1 MPEGAVPSR
10 LAALRSRKHEK
21 TVAPAEATLA
31 MRHAVFRCNLA
42 DRGQGAVCPGG
53 FRLWPQ
59 EGYWNHGEVRL
70 RFEAYNVVAP
80 PTTCFN
86 PVVHR
91 TRPRCVVAVRQLW
104 SVVEVV
110 ESQTAI
116 PTTERLAITGA
127 AMHTQVRLAA
137 PLSQIGVMGT
147 ARCMQVRTAACALAD
162 TSGKERSALSAT
174 KAPKTSCTSRATFRC
189 AGVT

>member
-1 MPEGAVPSR
+1 MCPKVRCPR
-10 LAALRSRKHEK
+10 VLLLAFKEAWKDRSTGRSHPGD
-21 TVAPAEATLA
+21 AP
-31 MRHAVFRCNLA
+31 RRIQCDLA

-70 RFEAYNVVAP
+70 RFDAYNVVAP
-80 PTTCFN
+80 PTTCLV

-91 TRPRCVVAVRQLW
+91 TRPRCVVAVRHL

-110 ESQTAI
+110 ESQTAL

-127 AMHTQVRLAA
+127 AMHTQV
-137 PLSQIGVMGT
+137 
-147 ARCMQVRTAACALAD
+147 
-162 TSGKERSALSAT
+162 
-174 KAPKTSCTSRATFRC
+174 
-189 AGVT
+189 